1 MSSQVGSTGGQGPR
15 RWARGS
21 VDGEGFG
28 STGALALKE
37 LASGQIGE
45 GGRTRPKESP

>member
-1 MSSQVGSTGGQGPR
+1 MSLQAGSTGEQGPR

-28 STGALALKE
+28 STGALGLKE
-37 LASGQIGE
+37 LASGQIRE
-45 GGRTRPKESP
+45 GGRARPKESP